1 MQLLIENWRRYLK
14 ENEQEISQ
22 KEKIAEL
29 WYSPDH
35 REQAK
40 ALADSLGVDPKELRI
55 WKILL
60 PHLTGRMLDSF
71 WTFAEVEAIVDY
83 LNKNNDEEYYIKN
96 QQIERLSLFGNPA
109 SASIGL
115 KDEENIVFFSA
126 RQRQLWN
133 HSQVRA
139 FDDAAEK
146 VAPGRFE
153 EGGRYK
159 IDQARFDKNYSS
171 YQI

>member
-1 MQLLIENWRRYLK
+1 MKLLIENWRQYLK

-22 KEKIAEL
+22 KEKIADL

-40 ALADSLGVDPKELRI
+40 ALADSLGFDPKELRI

-60 PHLTGRMLDSF
+60 PRLTGRMLDSF
-71 WTFAEVEAIVDY
+71 WTFAEIEAIVDY

-96 QQIERLSLFGNPA
+96 QQIENEKAFAKPA
-109 SASIGL
+109 TILIEL
-115 KDEENIVFFSA
+115 KDEENIVFLSA
-126 RQRQLWN
+126 RQRQLWVR
-133 HSQVRA
+133 SQVLA

-146 VAPGRFE
+146 ISPERFE
-153 EGGRYK
+153 EGGRYR
-159 IDQARFDKNYSS
+159 IDQDRIDRYYK
-171 YQI
+171 